1 MCINIWGGAEANQ
14 QISIDFDSVSP
25 KALGIDKL
33 KLETVE
39 DGRNGQELIRSAL
52 DTMFNYNS
60 KIGAYQSRFRMVAD
74 SISTAI
80 ENVDAA
86 RAQFMDA
93 DFTELTKDFSQEQA
107 KLAAAIAAEAK
118 LIQTPHTLLQLV
130 TAI

>member
-1 MCINIWGGAEANQ
+1 
-14 QISIDFDSVSP
+14 
-25 KALGIDKL
+25 
-33 KLETVE
+33 
-39 DGRNGQELIRSAL
+39 
-52 DTMFNYNS
+52 MFNYNS

-107 KLAAAIAAEAK
+107 KLTAAIAAEAK